1 MQVQSNALAALEAI
15 DARMAGEVMDA
26 GCVTGDRIN
35 GLCDGISGDWYCKFD
50 TYHPAVENG
59 LPVTRVISRV
69 TLQQILAKYAEKIG
83 GDQVIQPSMKVNSFS
98 EDSVQGH
105 DRVWI
110 PLYHYRLPVRRR
122 LCACSYGPPSLA
134 PCTPRPSDAQ
144 CMQNSELR
152 RQ

>member
-1 MQVQSNALAALEAI
+1 
-15 DARMAGEVMDA
+15 MDS

-69 TLQQILAKYAEKIG
+69 TLQQILAKYAEDIG
-83 GDQVIQPSMKVNSFS
+83 GDQVIQPNMKVDSFS

-105 DRVWI
+105 DRV
-110 PLYHYRLPVRRR
+110 
-122 LCACSYGPPSLA
+122 
-134 PCTPRPSDAQ
+134 
-144 CMQNSELR
+144 
-152 RQ
+152 